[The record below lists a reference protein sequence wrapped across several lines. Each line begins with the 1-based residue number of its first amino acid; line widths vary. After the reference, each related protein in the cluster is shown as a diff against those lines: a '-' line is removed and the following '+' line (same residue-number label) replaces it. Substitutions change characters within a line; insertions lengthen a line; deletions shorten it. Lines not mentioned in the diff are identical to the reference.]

1 MDLQNER
8 SFWKTLL
15 RSTSEEVKRKIIWHL
30 FNSKQCLYQTMSISN
45 NEYIKQWLYRTM
57 IISNNNYINQWLYQ
71 SMIISI
77 TTLKKVHW
85 TLSYC
90 RQVWKERRGYV
101 ERSVKVFCKFFSKKM
116 YLKYRCKDIIGK
128 HLLKLCAPSKLSI
141 SMEHTHRRSLL
152 IRQFTKL
159 SANCLFVIA

>member
-1 MDLQNER
+1 MLISNNAY
-8 SFWKTLL
+8 
-15 RSTSEEVKRKIIWHL
+15 I
-30 FNSKQCLYQTMSISN
+30 KQWVYQTMSISSN
-45 NEYIKQWLYRTM
+45 DYIE
-57 IISNNNYINQWLYQ
+57 QWLYQ
-71 SMIISI
+71 SMIISMIISI

-85 TLSYC
+85 TLSYW

-101 ERSVKVFCKFFSKKM
+101 ERSVKVFCKIFSKKM

-141 SMEHTHRRSLL
+141 SMEHTHRHSLL
-152 IRQFTKL
+152 IRQFTKV

>member
-1 MDLQNER
+1 MKIVDLQNER

-15 RSTSEEVKRKIIWHL
+15 RSTSGEVKRKIIWHL
-30 FNSKQCLYQTMSISN
+30 FNSKQCLYQTMSISSN
-45 NEYIKQWLYRTM
+45 DYIE
-57 IISNNNYINQWLYQ
+57 QWLYQ

-101 ERSVKVFCKFFSKKM
+101 ERSVKVFCKIFSKKM

-128 HLLKLCAPSKLSI
+128 HLLKLCASSKLSI
-141 SMEHTHRRSLL
+141 SMEHTHRHSLL
-152 IRQFTKL
+152 IRQFTKV